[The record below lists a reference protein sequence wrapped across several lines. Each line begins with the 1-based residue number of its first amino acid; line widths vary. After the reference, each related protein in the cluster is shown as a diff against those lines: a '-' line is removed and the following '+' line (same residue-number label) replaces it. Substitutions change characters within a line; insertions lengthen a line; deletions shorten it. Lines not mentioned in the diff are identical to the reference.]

1 MALQLKFAVTLG
13 DNCKSFT
20 FTENTG
26 TYNGSTNP
34 TGYGTPNLTIG
45 EVTSALLS
53 VVNLTT
59 NTTYDNLTI
68 TPSNTVG
75 TQTNFTTQDLE
86 IAGISIGDV
95 TLPDGQYCFTYT
107 VIGDISADE
116 IYQQTVKK
124 VWLCESC
131 CKIKTKA
138 CEIDLQCGCCNE
150 PCADEI
156 WKFLQAWTELK
167 VIEYSA
173 YCSSQSN
180 INNKIKSLQSFLTT
194 FDCKNC

>member
-1 MALQLKFAVTLG
+1 MAFKLQFSVDLASS
-13 DNCKSFT
+13 CKGFSFI
-20 FTENTG
+20 ENTSTYADNG
-26 TYNGSTNP
+26 TGWGVP
-34 TGYGTPNLTIG
+34 DP
-45 EVTSALLS
+45 ALVDVDTAVLS
-53 VVNLTT
+53 VENLTT
-59 NTTYDNLTI
+59 GVTYDDLTI
-68 TPSNTVG
+68 TPSGTVG
-75 TQTNFTTQDLE
+75 NETTFTTEDLL
-86 IAGISIGDV
+86 IDTVSIGDV

-107 VIGDISADE
+107 VTMDDTTVYEA
-116 IYQQTVKK
+116 QVKK
-124 VWLCESC
+124 VFLCESC

-138 CEIDLQCGCCNE
+138 CEIDLECGCCNE

-156 WKFLQAWTELK
+156 WKFLQAYTELK

>member
-1 MALQLKFAVTLG
+1 MALQLKFTVTLG
-13 DNCKSFT
+13 SDCKSFI

-26 TYNGSTNP
+26 TYNNPDNLTGWGS
-34 TGYGTPNLTIG
+34 PNLAIADVDTA
-45 EVTSALLS
+45 VLS
-53 VVNLTT
+53 IENLTT
-59 NTTYDNLTI
+59 EVVYDDLTI
-68 TPSNTVG
+68 TPNATVG
-75 TQTNFTTQDLE
+75 TETTFTSEDLKV
-86 IAGISIGDV
+86 AGVSIGNV

-107 VIGDISADE
+107 VVSDAEVTYEQG
-116 IYQQTVKK
+116 VKK

-131 CKIKTKA
+131 CKIKTQA
-138 CEIDLQCGCCNE
+138 CNIDLECGCCNE

-156 WKFLQAWTELK
+156 WKFLQAWTEMK

-180 INNKIKSLQSFLTT
+180 INNKIKSLQSFLTN